1 MAENDYVYAVAR
13 IRAQEMKLLSASF
26 LEQMIPLPDEEACL
40 RLLAEKGWGS
50 PGQDAGAML
59 SEEHKKTW
67 DLMAELTGRHM
78 EIFDVFRL
86 ENDYHNLKAA
96 VKSTCSDQQ
105 IEGIYVEAGTVPL
118 ERIRAA
124 ASGNDFSGLPGRM
137 ASAGE
142 EAMDTL
148 LKTGDGQVCDCIL
161 DRAALEDICE
171 AGRKSGEKIL
181 EEYGEMRCASG
192 DIRIAV
198 RCARTGKD
206 RTFLERAV
214 ADCRSLSRQQLID
227 AAAAGVEAICTYLSH
242 TDYADAAAELEKSMS
257 AFEKWC
263 DDSLIRR
270 VRPELYDSF
279 GPGPLAAYILARE
292 SEIRSVR
299 IILSGKRNAMPEQ
312 AIRER
317 VRETYV

>member
-13 IRAQEMKLLSASF
+13 IRSQEMKLLSASF
-26 LEQMIPLPDEEACL
+26 LEQMISLPDEEACL

-50 PGQDAGAML
+50 QGQDAGAML

-67 DLMAELTGRHM
+67 DLMTELTGHHM

-96 VKSTCSDQQ
+96 IKNTCSDQQ
-105 IEGIYVEAGTVPL
+105 IEGIYVEDGTVPAEKL
-118 ERIRAA
+118 KAA
-124 ASGNDFSGLPGRM
+124 AANHDFAELPEKM
-137 ASAGE
+137 ASSAA

-148 LKTGDGQVCDCIL
+148 LKTGDGQICDCIL

-171 AGRKSGEKIL
+171 AGRRSGEKIL
-181 EEYGEMRCASG
+181 EEYGEMRCATG
-192 DIRIAV
+192 DIKIAV
-198 RCARTGKD
+198 RSARTGKD

-227 AAAAGVEAICTYLSH
+227 AASGGIESICTYLSH
-242 TDYADAAAELEKSMS
+242 TDYADAAAELEKSPS

-263 DDSLIRR
+263 DDTIIRR
-270 VRPELYDSF
+270 IRPELYDSF

-292 SEIRSVR
+292 NEIKSVR

-312 AIRER
+312 QIRER